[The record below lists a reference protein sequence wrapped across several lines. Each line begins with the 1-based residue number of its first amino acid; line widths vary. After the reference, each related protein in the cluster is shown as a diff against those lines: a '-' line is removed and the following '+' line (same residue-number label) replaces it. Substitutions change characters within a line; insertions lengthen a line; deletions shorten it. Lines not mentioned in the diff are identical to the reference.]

1 MKNIIDKFY
10 FSLELFRYAI
20 FALFYLFCV
29 WMVLAHLKSAS
40 PAILSAGILSI
51 AVILILSWFNILL
64 SLGCFIILIPL
75 VSGLYQMGFF
85 PVNPLSFWFAV
96 IYLSWFVKRVFW
108 DKKRIVINSGI
119 ESAIDLLSA
128 IVFLSLAFT
137 VLRFPVDYVGY
148 RMWDSIC
155 TQQSD
160 PMFCVF
166 AAFFILQGLFLFR
179 VVVLEAIERGILKKI
194 NVVFYFH
201 AVTIFIFS
209 FIQLLFNIP
218 KRQTAFIRLNSPF
231 DDIHSYGSYVVLVFF
246 VFLVLTFEEKNLRSR
261 IINGC
266 FAGVSLAL
274 VVLSWSRSAW
284 LSCLIVCV
292 IFVCTKL
299 RVRNRGLLI
308 LSSLALFLFINMN
321 PSILKTYFGN
331 PYVSRFSRLVLMKN
345 YEKDNNVQARI
356 FLCKRALDIIQTYPI
371 TGSGVG
377 TFYRISPFYGEEIP
391 RRWKWPDGRENAHNY
406 YAQFCADLGVPAFLL
421 FLGIIACA
429 YRKGFRGLSLYEESG
444 LKSLLKGLMFG
455 LGAYLISMIGGHPL
469 VLSSQQFLF
478 WFVIAVISINYQS
491 GNREKY
497 EEHYT

>member
-1 MKNIIDKFY
+1 MKNIIGKPH

-75 VSGLYQMGFF
+75 VSGLYQMGFL

-128 IVFLSLAFT
+128 IVLLSLAFT
-137 VLRFPVDYVGY
+137 VFHFPVDYVGY
-148 RMWDSIC
+148 RMWGCIC

-179 VVVLEAIERGILKKI
+179 VVALEANEREVLKKF
-194 NVVFYFH
+194 NMVFYFH
-201 AVTIFIFS
+201 AITIFIFS
-209 FIQLLFNIP
+209 FIQLIFNIP
-218 KRQTAFIRLNSPF
+218 KIRMSFIRLNSPF
-231 DDIHSYGSYVVLVFF
+231 DDIHSYGSYVVLLFF
-246 VFLVLTFEEKNLRSR
+246 AFLVLTFDEEKLRR
-261 IINGC
+261 KIINGC
-266 FAGVSLAL
+266 FAGVLLAL
-274 VVLSWSRSAW
+274 VVLSWSRTAW
-284 LSCLIVCV
+284 LSCLIVFS
-292 IFVCTKL
+292 IFVYTKL
-299 RVRNRGLLI
+299 NVRNRILLI
-308 LSSLALFLFINMN
+308 LSALVLFLFINMN
-321 PSILKTYFGN
+321 PSILKKYSNN
-331 PYVSRFSRLVLMKN
+331 PYVSRFSRTVIIKS
-345 YEKDNNVQARI
+345 YEKDINVESRV

-377 TFYRISPFYGEEIP
+377 TFYRISPFYGEETP
-391 RRWKWPDGRENAHNY
+391 RWKWPEGRENAHNY

-421 FLGIIACA
+421 FLGIIVGA

-444 LKSLLKGLMFG
+444 LKNLLKGLMFG
-455 LGAYLISMIGGHPL
+455 LSAYLITMIGGHPL
-469 VLSSQQFLF
+469 LLSSQRFLF
-478 WFVIAVISINYQS
+478 WFAIAVISINYQLANSAEERAS
-491 GNREKY
+491 G
-497 EEHYT
+497 

>member
-1 MKNIIDKFY
+1 MKNIIDKSY
-10 FSLELFRYAI
+10 FPLELFRYTI

-40 PAILSAGILSI
+40 PAVLSAGILSI
-51 AVILILSWFNILL
+51 AAILILSWFNILL

-75 VSGLYQMGFF
+75 VSGLYQMGSL

-179 VVVLEAIERGILKKI
+179 IVALEANGREVLKNI
-194 NVVFYFH
+194 NMVFYFH

-209 FIQLLFNIP
+209 FIQLIFNIP
-218 KRQTAFIRLNSPF
+218 KIGTAFIRLNSPF
-231 DDIHSYGSYVVLVFF
+231 DDIHSYGSYVVLLFF
-246 VFLVLTFEEKNLRSR
+246 VFLVLTFDEEKLRNR

-266 FAGVSLAL
+266 FAGVLLAL
-274 VVLSWSRSAW
+274 VVLSWSRTAW
-284 LSCLIVCV
+284 LSCLIVSI
-292 IFVCTKL
+292 IFVCTKMN
-299 RVRNRGLLI
+299 VRNRILLI
-308 LSSLALFLFINMN
+308 LSALALFLFINIS
-321 PSILKTYFGN
+321 PSILTKYSGN
-331 PYVSRFSRLVLMKN
+331 SYMSRFNRLVLIKN
-345 YEKDNNVQARI
+345 YEKDNCVQARI
-356 FLCKRALDIIQTYPI
+356 SLCKRALDIIQTYPI

-377 TFYRISPFYGEEIP
+377 TFYRISPFYGEEMP
-391 RRWKWPDGRENAHNY
+391 RRWGWPGERENAHNY
-406 YAQFCADLGVPAFLL
+406 YAQFCADLGVPVFLL
-421 FLGIIACA
+421 FLGIIAGA
-429 YRKGFRGLSLYEESG
+429 YRKGFCGLSLYEESG

-455 LGAYLISMIGGHPL
+455 LSAYLITMIGGHPL

-478 WFVIAVISINYQS
+478 WFVIATITITY
-491 GNREKY
+491 REV
-497 EEHYT
+497 